1 MFESTII
8 FKVLYYTK
16 TPVKMCKPKHRLG
29 SFISISIGLQ
39 EVLNTS
45 LDHCFISFINICIGL
60 QEVLQGQLGCK
71 IAEAQNRKDWE
82 GSSYNK
88 YCIIIIIAV
97 NTIWTSFNNINSIQY
112 FVSCFV
118 RLSLNT
124 DVVVHILLW
133 LWIKWQIATGG
144 FWGWADETKLR
155 LCWTVSFSNSRG
167 LPCLLFAVLR
177 IRLWARKLI
186 NTLISHSLT
195 NILS

>member
-1 MFESTII
+1 MESVYTKMFESTII

-97 NTIWTSFNNINSIQY
+97 NTIWTSFNNINTLSLVLLDCRSIQM
-112 FVSCFV
+112 
-118 RLSLNT
+118 
-124 DVVVHILLW
+124 
-133 LWIKWQIATGG
+133 
-144 FWGWADETKLR
+144 
-155 LCWTVSFSNSRG
+155 
-167 LPCLLFAVLR
+167 LLF
-177 IRLWARKLI
+177 IFCYDCG
-186 NTLISHSLT
+186 
-195 NILS
+195 